1 MRNVLGFSF
10 HDKLNEENAF
20 NHQHSLIICILELK
34 PLSLHKTKKHTC
46 QKIQLTDKNKNCSL
60 IVPHCVTSCL
70 LESWSSL

>member
-34 PLSLHKTKKHTC
+34 PLSLHKTKKHTR
-46 QKIQLTDKNKNCSL
+46 QKIQLTDKNKKLFIDS
-60 IVPHCVTSCL
+60 
-70 LESWSSL
+70 SSLRHILFIGILE